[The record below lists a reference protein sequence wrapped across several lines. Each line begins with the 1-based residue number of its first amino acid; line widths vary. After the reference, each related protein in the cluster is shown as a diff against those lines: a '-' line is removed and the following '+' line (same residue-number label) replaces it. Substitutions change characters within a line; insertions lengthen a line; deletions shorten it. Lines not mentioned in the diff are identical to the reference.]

1 MKLATDLFIDGRWAV
16 GPSRKAVI
24 DPASGDVI
32 AEVSLAGEAECDAAV
47 TAAHQ
52 ALSGWAATP
61 ARQRAEILR
70 RAWEIMTAEADD
82 IARLITRENG
92 KVLADARAEV
102 AYAAE
107 FFRWFSEEAVRMA
120 GDFRQAPSG
129 DKRILVTHDPIGV
142 SLLITPWNFPAAM
155 ATRKIGPALA
165 AGCTVVLKPATET
178 PLTALAIADIMS
190 RAGAPAGVVNVVL
203 PSPVGALVSRM
214 LHDDRVRNLSFT
226 GSTEVGRVLLHEAAD
241 NVVRCSME
249 LGGNAPFIVLSDA
262 DVTAAVSGAM
272 VAKMR
277 NGGSACTAANRFYVA
292 REVAKDFTEQ
302 FSQAMSSLKMGPGLD
317 EGTQLG
323 ALVSVPERDKVAE
336 LVSSAVGEGAVAV
349 AGGATLPGAG
359 AFYPATVLANVAADA
374 SILQT
379 EIFGPVAPIV
389 VVDSDEEAVR
399 LANDTPYGLI
409 SYIYSGNLGRALKV
423 AEQME
428 SGMVAVNR
436 GVVSDPAAPFGG
448 YKQSGLGREGGFDG
462 IHEFLETKYIAF
474 EL

>member
-1 MKLATDLFIDGRWAV
+1 MKLSTDLFIDGCWVAGGDRRPV
-16 GPSRKAVI
+16 M
-24 DPASGDVI
+24 DPASGEVI
-32 AEVSLAGEAECDAAV
+32 AEVSLAGETECDAAV
-47 TAAHQ
+47 ASAHR
-52 ALSGWAATP
+52 ALAGWSATP
-61 ARQRAEILR
+61 PRQRAEVLR
-70 RAWEIMTAEADD
+70 RAWEIMTSEAEDL
-82 IARLITRENG
+82 ARLITRENG

-107 FFRWFSEEAVRMA
+107 FFRWFSEEAVRVT
-120 GDFRQAPSG
+120 GDFREAPAG

-165 AGCTVVLKPATET
+165 AGCTVILKPATET
-178 PLTALAIADIMS
+178 PLTALAIADIVS
-190 RAGAPAGVVNVVL
+190 RAGVPAGVVNVVL

-241 NVVRCSME
+241 QIVRCSME
-249 LGGNAPFIVLSDA
+249 LGGNAPFLVLSDA
-262 DVTAAVSGAM
+262 DVTSAVSGAM

-277 NGGSACTAANRFYVA
+277 NGGSACTAANRFYVS
-292 REVAKDFTEQ
+292 RDVAQDFTEQ
-302 FSQAMSSLKMGPGLD
+302 FARAMASLRIGPGLE

-323 ALVSVPERDKVAE
+323 ALVSVPERDKVAD
-336 LVSSAVGEGAVAV
+336 LVTQALDEGAVAV
-349 AGGATLPGAG
+349 AGGAPVAGAG
-359 AFYPATVLANVAADA
+359 AFYPATVLGNVAADA

-389 VVDSDEEAVR
+389 VVDSDEEAIH

-409 SYIYSGNLGRALKV
+409 SYVYSDNLGRALKV

-448 YKQSGLGREGGFDG
+448 YKQSGQGREGGFDG